1 MNPNKIK
8 ITIQHFHGCPNGPRM
23 IDIINELINIY
34 QDKIEF
40 EEIIID
46 NNELA
51 KKYKFRGSPT
61 LLINNIDFENLPE
74 PENPSI
80 SCRFYPN
87 GLPTVAGI
95 RECIDKKIS
104 EIPDFVD
111 E

>member
-1 MNPNKIK
+1 MNLNKIK

-23 IDIINELINIY
+23 IDIVSKAISNY

-40 EEIIID
+40 EEQIID

-80 SCRFYPN
+80 SCRFYHN
-87 GLPTVAGI
+87 GLPTVEGI
-95 RECIDKKIS
+95 REIIEKRIS
-104 EIPDFVD
+104 ELTGFVD